1 MAIRCTVGRAGKGRE
16 EMYGGSG
23 GRMADETAR
32 HYDYLFLA
40 TGLWVSDVFGGR
52 VEYGGCSWEPYR
64 TVQYLMFVR
73 AHGARTGTAVGV
85 VSGTGCTSVW
95 RYG

>member
-1 MAIRCTVGRAGKGRE
+1 MGRAGKGRE

-64 TVQYLMFVR
+64 T
-73 AHGARTGTAVGV
+73 T
-85 VSGTGCTSVW
+85 
-95 RYG
+95 